1 MAKKFLSVV
10 YPGVEWKDTYEGSI
24 LGVLSALKYPSC
36 ITPYVAPLVSEIDAE
51 REEIQN
57 SLPEGNNAFASILN
71 LKGPLNVEPYVKN
84 LVQSGLVSAQD
95 AEKASAYLKTR
106 AAELDESL
114 SILKEIEKRVESDDT
129 AVSPETITGAVTT
142 LQKTLKGVRT
152 NIEMS
157 FDGNMEECYFSLILG
172 LAVRDRIYKGGH
184 IDNLAAKLIHDGK
197 GRRLWQLVSIATN
210 KKLIIIDKNNEI
222 SSFKLGQ
229 QVSRWTLIKED
240 KDGLIPLKMKPKPG
254 SPGIQLPLRLIVEKS
269 FYD

>member
-114 SILKEIEKRVESDDT
+114 SILKDIEWWVESDDT
-129 AVSPETITGAVTT
+129 AESPETITRAVTT
-142 LQKTLKGVRT
+142 LKEALKGARA
-152 NIEMS
+152 NI
-157 FDGNMEECYFSLILG
+157 DGNMEGCYFSLILG

-222 SSFKLGQ
+222 SNSMDGSF
-229 QVSRWTLIKED
+229 
-240 KDGLIPLKMKPKPG
+240 PLKPKPG
-254 SPGIQLPLRLIVEKS
+254 SPEPGSSGIQLPLSVNCRKILL
-269 FYD
+269 